1 MNELNIQ
8 LNKFTLGK
16 GVWKFNNSLLKN
28 PDYLELIN
36 KAISDEILKYAIPI
50 YSLDF
55 IEKHPEALA
64 FTIDDDL
71 MLEMLFLRIRG
82 ETIKFASALKQR
94 NNERERELEK
104 DIEYIEMSPN
114 LLKSNEKTLKD
125 KK

>member
-1 MNELNIQ
+1 M
-8 LNKFTLGK
+8 
-16 GVWKFNNSLLKN
+16 
-28 PDYLELIN
+28 
-36 KAISDEILKYAIPI
+36 
-50 YSLDF
+50 
-55 IEKHPEALA
+55 A

-125 KK
+125 RNIELENLREIKVKGKLVHSRLQWLNEGERPSKYFCSLENRNYIDKTIKKVQLPDEGGSVV